1 MLLGWG
7 LTVPMVHAQEQAGE
21 EQAGEEQA
29 SEGHAAS
36 NEFQHSRKHHLSVLL
51 ADTRLLLPGEEDE
64 DAFTIG
70 IDYEYRL
77 NYRFGAGV
85 VAEYAVDPLDAT
97 TFLGA
102 LDVHLY
108 KGLVMQLGV
117 GVEFIE
123 GDANELGRIGMLYEF
138 EFGHLTFSPQ
148 LHWDVTSAE
157 DSVVFGFAIGR
168 NF

>member
-1 MLLGWG
+1 MLLTGWG
-7 LTVPMVHAQEQAGE
+7 LTAPIAWAE
-21 EQAGEEQA
+21 ESTG
-29 SEGHAAS
+29 SHAAHGES
-36 NEFQHSRKHHLSVLL
+36 QHTPRRHHLSLLL
-51 ADTRLLLPGEEDE
+51 ADTRLLVPGEDDE